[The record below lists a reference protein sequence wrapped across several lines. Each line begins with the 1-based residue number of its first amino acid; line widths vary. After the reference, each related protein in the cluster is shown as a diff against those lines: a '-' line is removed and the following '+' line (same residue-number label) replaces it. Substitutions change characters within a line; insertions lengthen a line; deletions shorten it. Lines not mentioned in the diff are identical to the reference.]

1 MTTNSAVSTGKANA
15 IIATINTRIP
25 NPIVPHLEEPGNGA
39 KIPTNIRSIPVKN
52 KIMANIYTTE
62 IKANAGKNSAMI
74 ESTSAI
80 IPSPICIALIQ
91 PGDFDSETVILRKR
105 ESVYLRFI
113 YQVTS

>member
-1 MTTNSAVSTGKANA
+1 
-15 IIATINTRIP
+15 
-25 NPIVPHLEEPGNGA
+25 
-39 KIPTNIRSIPVKN
+39 
-52 KIMANIYTTE
+52 MANIYTTE